1 LCASHCSAGVTRQAT
16 SSTGWCTTCSTIGE
30 SRGRWGDCHP
40 NPDLQPFLT
49 PHTPH
54 PFALRLVFRPP
65 QHFRWRGACVGPCPL
80 PASCAWRCGGR
91 ARTTSPQAS
100 QRRILRVPHLPSATP
115 AETACR
121 RTLRTA
127 AVIVV
132 LVSVQVTAALPAAA
146 KGAGALGQVVAR
158 AGPPDACLRWH
169 MVHPGPVRTVCC
181 CDDRPQPCTPCT
193 VQGPR
198 GTAAQVFC

>member
-1 LCASHCSAGVTRQAT
+1 MCASHCSAGVTRQAT
-16 SSTGWCTTCSTIGE
+16 SSTGWCTTCSTIGD

-40 NPDLQPFLT
+40 GPNLT
-49 PHTPH
+49 CSLSVHPTPPH
-54 PFALRLVFRPP
+54 PFALCLLLRLPHSFK
-65 QHFRWRGACVGPCPL
+65 WRGASVGPCPL

-100 QRRILRVPHLPSATP
+100 HRQALQVPHLPPATP
-115 AETACR
+115 PETACC
-121 RTLRTA
+121 TLRTA

-132 LVSVQVTAALPAAA
+132 LASMQATAAA
-146 KGAGALGQVVAR
+146 KGAGAVEQVVAR

-169 MVHPGPVRTVCC
+169 TVHTGPARTVCY

-193 VQGPR
+193 AQGPR

>member
-1 LCASHCSAGVTRQAT
+1 VTA
-16 SSTGWCTTCSTIGE
+16 
-30 SRGRWGDCHP
+30 P
-40 NPDLQPFLT
+40 PDLQSCLT
-49 PHTPH
+49 PHTPYPTPHTPHPTPHTPHPTPHTPHPTPLH

-91 ARTTSPQAS
+91 ARTTSPLVS
-100 QRRILRVPHLPSATP
+100 QRRALRVPHLPSATP
-115 AETACR
+115 PENAC

-132 LVSVQVTAALPAAA
+132 LASVQATAALLAAA
-146 KGAGALGQVVAR
+146 KGAGAVEQVVAR

-169 MVHPGPVRTVCC
+169 TVHPGPARMACC
-181 CDDRPQPCTPCT
+181 CDDRLQPCTPCT
-193 VQGPR
+193 AQGPR